1 MKYNFLSSNA
11 NPYFTDYS
19 TSNYK
24 WGAKF
29 SMPLFLRTSR
39 NEFKIAKLNYK
50 NSGYELANKQN
61 EIELKMKLINQAIF
75 ILRDQVSFAEKNVR
89 YSKQLLEAEKLKF
102 DSGESSLFLLNT
114 RENKWLESELKLAE
128 YRTKFIKEVFEL
140 VYVKGS
146 INYKL

>member
-1 MKYNFLSSNA
+1 
-11 NPYFTDYS
+11 
-19 TSNYK
+19 
-24 WGAKF
+24 
-29 SMPLFLRTSR
+29 
-39 NEFKIAKLNYK
+39 
-50 NSGYELANKQN
+50 
-61 EIELKMKLINQAIF
+61 MKLINQAIF

-114 RENKWLESELKLAE
+114 RETKWLESELKLAE
-128 YRTKFIKEVFEL
+128 YRTKFIKAVFEL

>member
-1 MKYNFLSSNA
+1 
-11 NPYFTDYS
+11 
-19 TSNYK
+19 
-24 WGAKF
+24 
-29 SMPLFLRTSR
+29 
-39 NEFKIAKLNYK
+39 
-50 NSGYELANKQN
+50 
-61 EIELKMKLINQAIF
+61 MKLIKQAIF

-128 YRTKFIKEVFEL
+128 YRTKFIKTVFEL